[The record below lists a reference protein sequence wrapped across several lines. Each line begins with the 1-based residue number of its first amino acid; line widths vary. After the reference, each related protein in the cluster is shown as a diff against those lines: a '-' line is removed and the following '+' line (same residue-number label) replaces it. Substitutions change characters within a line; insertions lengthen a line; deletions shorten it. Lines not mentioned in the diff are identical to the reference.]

1 MSNAQ
6 ESLIARRY
14 AKAFVALAAE
24 QKKLDKVA
32 GDIDSLMS
40 LQSDKN
46 FAGFLKN
53 RSIERDTQLNVM
65 RSLSKKMK
73 LDSLTTNYLGT
84 IIENGRLVILPE
96 VLEASAQAVAD
107 QQGEVQATVTSAR
120 ALTDK
125 EVADLKKALKTATG
139 QDIDVTLKHDER
151 LIGGLKIQVGSLLI
165 DQTVKTRLER
175 LERALKSDAPEHEA
189 KTLRDAA

>member
-53 RSIERDTQLNVM
+53 RSIERDAQLNVM

-96 VLEASAQAVAD
+96 ILDASAQAVAD

-125 EVADLKKALKTATG
+125 QVADLKKALKTATG
-139 QDIDVTLKHDER
+139 QDIDVTLKHDES

-189 KTLRDAA
+189 KMLRDAA